1 MLNKVL
7 YNIYK
12 MARCRYEKGLF
23 LLYLNQT
30 VLLKSNLIIII
41 DCLNKM
47 ESTIILRD
55 TKINSELCSFLT
67 YLTGSSCCIFSS
79 FYYVLAN
86 IWRFP
91 NLHTHTHM
99 HTWNQAVITIIKR
112 KFQHSFHQYQQNEQS
127 SLTLTHWGPLLKL
140 WLS

>member
-1 MLNKVL
+1 
-7 YNIYK
+7 
-12 MARCRYEKGLF
+12 MARCRYEMRLF

-47 ESTIILRD
+47 ENTLILRD
-55 TKINSELCSFLT
+55 TKINSELCSFFT
-67 YLTGSSCCIFSS
+67 YLTGSSCSGGVVFFLHFIM
-79 FYYVLAN
+79 LTN

-91 NLHTHTHM
+91 NLHTHTHTHTHTHM

-112 KFQHSFHQYQQNEQS
+112 KFQQSFHQYQQNEQS
-127 SLTLTHWGPLLKL
+127 SLTLTHWGPLLNLL